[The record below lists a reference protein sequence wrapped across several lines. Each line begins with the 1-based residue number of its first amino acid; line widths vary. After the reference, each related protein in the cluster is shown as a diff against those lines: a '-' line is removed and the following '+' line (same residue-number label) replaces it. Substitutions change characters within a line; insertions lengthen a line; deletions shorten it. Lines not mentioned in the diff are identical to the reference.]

1 MRMHAQWRS
10 GDRLI
15 IHPNVFSRHAK
26 IIVPMGTVSPHGQ
39 RQTVSARGGVTQSRG
54 PNANFGF
61 VELLMVQIAVSDLLD
76 KVRQQIEN
84 MALRQRPTLVDLP

>member
-1 MRMHAQWRS
+1 MAVWRPPDNS
-10 GDRLI
+10 SQCFLTPCEDHSADGDSFAARPATNRLS
-15 IHPNVFSRHAK
+15 PRRSNAET
-26 IIVPMGTVSPHGQ
+26 GTQCP
-39 RQTVSARGGVTQSRG
+39 G